1 MDDHEFVGIKFEWRG
16 KTRQPW
22 VDKGLDCT
30 GLTNYY
36 MMAVRDQMLRPS
48 LISADGWSWRDI
60 PNSYIRS
67 KALAFDHMVTEL
79 ASDDKAQATMI
90 IYQGYK
96 DRMCLAAI
104 NLLRPETALI
114 FGADSRSHW
123 IDISGLENVTYWKL
137 KQCFYLMSIF
147 SIATNGV

>member
-1 MDDHEFVGIKFEWRG
+1 VEDMMIDHEFVGIKFEWQG

-22 VDKGLDCT
+22 VGTGLDCT

-36 MMAVRDQMLRPS
+36 MMTVRDQMLRPS

-67 KALAFDHMVTEL
+67 KAKAFAHMVTEL

-90 IYQGYK
+90 IHQGYK

-104 NLLRPETALI
+104 SMVRPETALV
-114 FGADSRSHW
+114 FGADSRSRW
-123 IDISGLENVTYWKL
+123 VGIDKLDNVTYWKL
-137 KQCFYLMSIF
+137 
-147 SIATNGV
+147 N